1 MLPAAVELNG
11 SRAAALGRLTIS
23 FSEMQA
29 ERQQGNEKLV
39 TPIIN
44 QTEKG
49 HSLVLLHL
57 TLPPSQWASLLSFTM
72 SFTNM
77 AGFTLLI

>member
-1 MLPAAVELNG
+1 MLPTAVELNG
-11 SRAAALGRLTIS
+11 SWVAALDRLTIS
-23 FSEMQA
+23 FSEVQA

-49 HSLVLLHL
+49 QSLVLGLL
-57 TLPPSQWASLLSFTM
+57 QITLPPSQWASLLSFTM
-72 SFTNM
+72 
-77 AGFTLLI
+77 